1 VGSDTHEAI
10 AIRVSVPVATA
21 TAIVASVIETPIV
34 QSRQF
39 VFTDDS
45 PTFSP
50 EALLSVKDNVLA
62 PSCQSKDSLS
72 AQIAMVS

>member
-1 VGSDTHEAI
+1 MGFDTHEVI

-45 PTFSP
+45 PTLSP
-50 EALLSVKDNVLA
+50 EALLSV
-62 PSCQSKDSLS
+62 
-72 AQIAMVS
+72 